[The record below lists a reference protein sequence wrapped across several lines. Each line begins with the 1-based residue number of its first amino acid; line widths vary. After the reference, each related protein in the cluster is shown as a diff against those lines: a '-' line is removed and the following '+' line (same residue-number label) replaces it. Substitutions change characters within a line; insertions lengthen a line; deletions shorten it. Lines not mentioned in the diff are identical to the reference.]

1 MLNNIRNFAKTKY
14 AVILVGILIVPF
26 VLWGMGGAFSGGNQN
41 NIAKIN
47 NENVSTK
54 DFQDHLSVSN
64 VDVEK
69 IRKNIDNN
77 IIEEILSELISIK
90 MLNMEVKDAN
100 FIISNKVL
108 NKKIKKNKNFLDEN
122 NKFSRIKYEKF
133 LLSSN
138 ISAANFE
145 SRIRNNELKN
155 NLFKYISGGL
165 SSPLFLVNERFKED
179 TKDITVEYTNLFS
192 SYKKKED
199 FTDLEIDK
207 FVEENQDIFKEK
219 LISFKYSKI
228 TPKNLIGISEF
239 NNLFFEKIDDLEN
252 ELTNSTSFENIKSK
266 YNLESNFIENYKI
279 DDVIDKKKF
288 YTKIFQDGVVNELTL
303 LEENDFFILY
313 EITKSDNSLPDT
325 NTSIF
330 KNKVKEMLFNKTK
343 YEFNNKLISEISEK
357 KFNQT
362 NFQEIAKN
370 NLAIAK
376 INSIDDKQIFT
387 KDSIKYLLTRSKNDF
402 SLVADEEKNVYLVK
416 IIEIFY
422 KDISKNSE
430 DFTFY
435 KNRVNTTITNSI
447 YDTYDLYINDKYKVK
462 VNVKTLERVKNY
474 FR

>member
-462 VNVKTLERVKNY
+462 VNEKTLERVKNY